1 MGKKK
6 KKKDWVHQ
14 FNIRTM
20 FTTHE
25 RESIART
32 RNIWESP
39 EGTNVEKGRRGE
51 ARARPRDQ
59 ADEW

>member
-1 MGKKK
+1 
-6 KKKDWVHQ
+6 
-14 FNIRTM
+14 M
-20 FTTHE
+20 FTTRE
-25 RESIART
+25 KESIART

>member
-1 MGKKK
+1 MGGEWKKK
-6 KKKDWVHQ
+6 KKKRTWLLLC
-14 FNIRTM
+14 NIRTM

-25 RESIART
+25 RE
-32 RNIWESP
+32 NIWESP
-39 EGTNVEKGRRGE
+39 EGINVERGRRGE